1 MAPVEADQC
10 QAGRMTHGADF
21 WRSRSTPKYRTRTEL
36 QAGRQGNV
44 DPIDKADKLG
54 SAGDAPPAMA
64 PAHKIDNNT
73 RVRTPLTTARLK
85 ATSQV
90 QLLRDRKAKGA
101 HEEQE
106 RYNKWADANPR
117 QPAHPARADD
127 WVSEPKHSTHSQIQA
142 EKRTKQREATAP
154 FEDRRPKGL
163 DATIH
168 DPKFDDQARPKTATV
183 AYVEAP
189 PLRTQSSLNK
199 ARAADN
205 LRLGE
210 TSAHSA
216 KRSAQQRRERIEAR
230 SVLKK
235 TGKSKSL
242 SMLKQSRKQS
252 RSDYE
257 RTMYTKA
264 LAQKEQN
271 RPSAWKDVKQSGRA
285 FWQSEN
291 TWVPDPPIGSAAE
304 LHVAQRSYLPHEQY
318 NVYSDPVSDPF
329 KRQFQAQKQPAT
341 DDDLIT
347 NVAKMVPHPDAVYAS
362 KLGSIEA
369 RDSSFTDYN
378 LYFTICDS
386 MPPPNGDAPS
396 DNDPLYSSFTKNK
409 QFDPNTGLPKHSK
422 LRIQPCEPAAD
433 HYEICETGSQDELF
447 TADEPD
453 SFSPDGKLMPVG
465 TCWVPAPERRV
476 AHKSLE
482 AAAECTIEAEEV
494 AMQEVAMPKVNPG
507 PSYSPGGVTHFNSN
521 LRAVS
526 AGERRGVRKVVVS
539 SRPQTAMESKRSSGA
554 PSLPPG
560 HLWKMRSTQE
570 MRPGTAQVRS
580 SGFQNL
586 VVKK

>member
-44 DPIDKADKLG
+44 DPIHLADELG

-64 PAHKIDNNT
+64 PAHRIDNNT
-73 RVRTPLTTARLK
+73 RVRTPLSTARLK

-90 QLLRDRKAKGA
+90 ELLRERKAKGA

-142 EKRTKQREATAP
+142 EKRTKQRQATAP

-163 DATIH
+163 DATTH

-189 PLRTQSSLNK
+189 PQRTQSSLKK

-205 LRLGE
+205 LRQGE
-210 TSAHSA
+210 RSAHSA
-216 KRSAQQRRERIEAR
+216 KRSAQQRREQIEAR

-235 TGKSKSL
+235 TGNSKSL

-257 RTMYTKA
+257 RNLYTKA
-264 LAQKEQN
+264 LAHKEQT
-271 RPSAWKDVKQSGRA
+271 RPSAWKDTKESGRA
-285 FWQSEN
+285 FWQSDKA
-291 TWVPDPPIGSAAE
+291 WVPDPPIGSSAE
-304 LHVAQRSYLPHEQY
+304 LHVSQRSYLPHEQY
-318 NVYSDPVSDPF
+318 NQYSDPASDPF
-329 KRQFQAQKQPAT
+329 KREYHARKLPAT
-341 DDDLIT
+341 DDDLVT
-347 NVAKMVPHPDAVYAS
+347 NVAKMVPHADAVYAS
-362 KLGSIEA
+362 KLGKIQA

-386 MPPPNGDAPS
+386 LPPPNGDAPS
-396 DNDPLYSSFTKNK
+396 DHDPLYSSFTKNK

-422 LRIQPCEPAAD
+422 LRIAPREPAAEQWEV
-433 HYEICETGSQDELF
+433 YETASQEELC
-447 TADEPD
+447 TVDEPE
-453 SFSPDGKLMPVG
+453 SLSPDGKPMPSG

-476 AHKSLE
+476 LHKSLA
-482 AAAECTIEAEEV
+482 AAAECTIEAQESSV
-494 AMQEVAMPKVNPG
+494 QEVAMPKVNPG
-507 PSYSPGGVTHFNSN
+507 PSYSPGGVKQFNSN

-526 AGERRGVRKVVVS
+526 AGERRGVSKAVS
-539 SRPQTAMESKRSSGA
+539 SRPQTAKESKRSSGA